1 MIQRSAFEFL
11 SEKMRRALLEAKIL
25 VPTPPQEDAIPRLV
39 KGESALIFAPT
50 GSGKTEAALF
60 PILNSFLKERPA
72 QGISIIYITPM
83 RALNR
88 DLLYRLNDWSR
99 RLNFSV
105 EVRHGDT
112 PTSQR
117 RKQSINPPDLLVTT
131 PETLQAILPSKSMR
145 RHLSTV
151 RFVIVDE
158 VHAIVESKRGAQLS
172 IGLERLRKIITS
184 PSGLQ
189 IIGLSATVGT
199 PVEAAKFL
207 SGTSRNVAIIES
219 RASKQVRYFLEYPSP
234 NEDDHAMAQTLFT
247 APEAAARIGRMIEM
261 IESHQST
268 LIFVNSRSVA
278 EMLGAK
284 LNMVRKDVAVHHG
297 SLPREERERIEAA
310 FKNGKLRAM
319 VCTSTLELGIDI
331 GSVDLAIQYMSP
343 RQVSS
348 LIQRVGRSGHALT
361 KDSEGVILAVSADD
375 VLEGA
380 AAVEL
385 ATSHVLEPLKL
396 RRNSLDVLAHQIV
409 GLALDLDG
417 TIRITEA
424 FSIIRGAYPFRDL
437 PEEVFHD
444 ILNYMENLRIVKS
457 DETFIHKAWR
467 SKEYYFQNLSM
478 IPDEKRYPVID
489 LTTQQKVGILGVE
502 FVLLK
507 AKVGLNFV
515 CKGKV
520 WRIENISDDAKVY
533 VTPAEDPLAV
543 VPGWDGEILP
553 VHFQLAQR
561 TGQLRRKISRLLGEN
576 ERNQVI
582 KMLKDVIP
590 GERNARKVVVDE
602 LADHIEI
609 GAPVPDD
616 RTILI
621 EGYDRYLIVHGCFG
635 EAINRTFGHVFEEIL
650 AAEGLLRYWWA
661 DGYRILFELTVET
674 DQFDLEGLVRTK
686 LFSMD
691 SDQMRKTFF
700 HRLEKEFPFP
710 ERLKNI
716 AQRFGIY
723 KRGQFLG
730 HPQLCSL
737 GSRFANTPVYQ
748 EGLNEV
754 LTDLIDLP
762 GTLNVLDGVQDGTI
776 GLNFYLSG
784 ERPTPIGYHI
794 LYRHLDVPEL
804 VAPDSIEKSNVERMR
819 MALEN
824 RFIDLV
830 CFQCGSSLDRVMVK
844 QLGERPSCVQCGS
857 GLLALAPW
865 SSRSIKLVIGRKLAH
880 EKINEAEQ
888 DALTKA
894 RRSADII
901 LSYGKKGILALSVYG
916 IGPQS
921 AAKVLAKMHDDDTA
935 LFKDLME
942 AKLKFITTRQYWAN
956 Q

>member
-1 MIQRSAFEFL
+1 MN
-11 SEKMRRALLEAKIL
+11 RALRDARIDH
-25 VPTPPQEDAIPRLV
+25 PTPPQEDAIPHLV
-39 KGESALIFAPT
+39 QGESALIFAPT
-50 GSGKTEAALF
+50 GSGKTEAALL
-60 PILNSFLKERPA
+60 PILDSFLKDRPA
-72 QGISIIYITPM
+72 EGISIIYLTPM

-99 RLNFSV
+99 RLKFSV

-117 RKQSINPPDLLVTT
+117 RKQSLSPPDLLVTT
-131 PETLQAILPSKSMR
+131 PETLQAILPSKGMR
-145 RHLSTV
+145 RHLRTV
-151 RFVIVDE
+151 RFVIIDE
-158 VHAIVESKRGAQLS
+158 IHAIVESKRGSQLS
-172 IGLERLRKIITS
+172 IGLERLREVTTS
-184 PSGLQ
+184 SSELQ
-189 IIGLSATVGT
+189 VVGLSATVGT
-199 PVEAAKFL
+199 PAEAAKFL
-207 SGTSRNVAIIES
+207 SGTSRTIQIIES
-219 RASKQVRYFLEYPSP
+219 RAPKEVHYFLEHPTP

-297 SLPREERERIEAA
+297 SLPREEREKIEAS
-310 FKNGKLRAM
+310 FKSGTIRAM

-348 LIQRVGRSGHALT
+348 LVQRVGRSGHTLT
-361 KDSEGVILAVSADD
+361 KDSEGVLLAVSADD

-380 AAVEL
+380 AAIDL
-385 ATSHVLEPLKL
+385 ATSHILEPIKL

-409 GLALDLDG
+409 GLALDSDG
-417 TIRITEA
+417 RV
-424 FSIIRGAYPFRDL
+424 SISQALSLIKRAYPFRDL
-437 PEEVFHD
+437 PEETFHE
-444 ILNYMENLRIVKS
+444 ILRYMENLRIIKT

-478 IPDEKRYPVID
+478 IPDERRYPVID

-533 VTPAEDPLAV
+533 VTPAEDPRAA
-543 VPGWDGEILP
+543 VPGWDGEMLP
-553 VHFQLAQR
+553 VPFQLAQK
-561 TGQLRRKISRLLGEN
+561 TGQLRGKVSNLLAKHERKDTIR
-576 ERNQVI
+576 
-582 KMLKDVIP
+582 MLKEIIP

-602 LADHIEI
+602 LAGHIEV
-609 GAPVPDD
+609 GAAVPDD

-635 EAINRTFGHVFEEIL
+635 EAINRTFGHILEEIL

-661 DGYRILFELTVET
+661 DGYRILVELTVET
-674 DQFDLEGLVRTK
+674 DHLNLEELVMTK

-691 SDQMRKTFF
+691 PDQMRKTFF
-700 HRLEKEFPFP
+700 RRLEKEFPFP

-737 GSRFANTPVYQ
+737 GSRFANTPVYE

-762 GTLNVLDGVQDGTI
+762 GTLIVLEGVQTGTL
-776 GLNFYLSG
+776 GLKFFSG
-784 ERPTPIGYHI
+784 SETPTPIAYHI
-794 LYRHLDVPEL
+794 LYKHIDVPEL
-804 VAPDSIEKSNVERMR
+804 IAPESTGKNNVERMR

-824 RFIDLV
+824 RFVDLV
-830 CFQCGSSLDRVMVK
+830 CFQCGSSMDRVMVK
-844 QLGERPSCVQCGS
+844 ELGEKPSCPKCTS
-857 GLLALAPW
+857 GLLALTPW
-865 SSRSIKLVIGRKLAH
+865 SSGAIKQMLTRKLSHQA
-880 EKINEAEQ
+880 IDEAEQ
-888 DALTKA
+888 EALTKA
-894 RRSADII
+894 RRSADVI

-916 IGPQS
+916 IGPQT